1 MKPISLKIED
11 DLYTAIANYAKAEKK
26 SRSEAIRALILTGLQ
41 STQESPPEAPETPE
55 TVQALISQL
64 EVKDKQINELLELQR
79 ASATI
84 QAQAIQAIPKL
95 ESTEQ
100 KQGFFKRLFKNRED

>member
-11 DLYTAIANYAKAEKK
+11 ELYSNICNYAEANKQT
-26 SRSEAIRALILTGLQ
+26 RSEAIRALILKGL
-41 STQESPPEAPETPE
+41 STQESTPEAPEQPA
-55 TVQALISQL
+55 TVQALINQL

-84 QAQAIQAIPKL
+84 QAQTIQAIPKL

-100 KQGFFKRLFKNRED
+100 KQGFFKRLFNRE